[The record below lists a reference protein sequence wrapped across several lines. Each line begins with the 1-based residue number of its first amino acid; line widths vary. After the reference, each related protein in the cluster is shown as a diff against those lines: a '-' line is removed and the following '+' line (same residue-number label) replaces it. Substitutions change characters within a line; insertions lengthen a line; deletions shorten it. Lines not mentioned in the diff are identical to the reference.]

1 MRFLFSTCS
10 NNKPSILGMREY
22 TTLLGGNGRFFL
34 KEYNIHISLSLK
46 AVTFGITLQMD
57 KPEIQVKNFIIMLG
71 KYFIFRN
78 KCLKTLPMLIHF
90 KSYLT
95 KRLKIEQE
103 IYFMRDKIAQFKEHG
118 TNSLQLSI
126 NISYQ

>member
-10 NNKPSILGMREY
+10 NNKPSILGMHEY
-22 TTLLGGNGRFFL
+22 TTLLGGGGGRIADFL
-34 KEYNIHISLSLK
+34 KEYNIHISFSLK

-57 KPEIQVKNFIIMLG
+57 KPEVQVKNFIIMLG
-71 KYFIFRN
+71 KYFIFRK
-78 KCLKTLPMLIHF
+78 KCLNTLQTLIHF

-103 IYFMRDKIAQFKEHG
+103 IDFMRDKIAQFQITWDKF
-118 TNSLQLSI
+118 NALI
-126 NISYQ
+126 N